1 MFARNFGIVVG
12 FLTFSVLASAMI
24 APYSDPGLQGT
35 QTWGG
40 NLALTFTVNSS
51 VTVSA
56 LGVFN
61 ATGTGNITGP
71 IQVAIY
77 NTVTDLQVTPVATF
91 SGSYTP
97 SALGYDV
104 FQSIT
109 PVVLGPGSYEVDA
122 VGFGPNDPNG
132 NLNTG
137 STTGPL
143 LNSDGGKLTFTGA
156 AWDYDTTGLDEPKTC
171 VICQS
176 APTPQSSQF
185 DAGTFEVSSTSST
198 PEPGFY
204 GVLGLGLSGLV
215 FVVSRRRRTRLAG
228 RN

>member
-1 MFARNFGIVVG
+1 MLTRNFGIVVG
-12 FLTFSVLASAMI
+12 LLAFSALANATV
-24 APYSDPGLQGT
+24 APYSDPVGQGT
-35 QTWGG
+35 QNWGG
-40 NLALTFTVNSS
+40 NLALTFTVNSP

-61 ATGTGNITGP
+61 ALGNGNITGP

-77 NTVTDLQVTPVATF
+77 NTVTNLQVTPVATF
-91 SGSYTP
+91 AGHYAP

-137 STTGPL
+137 SSTGPI
-143 LNSDGGKLTFTGA
+143 LNSDSGTLTFTGA
-156 AWDYDTTGLDEPKTC
+156 AWDYDTAGLDEPLTC
-171 VICQS
+171 IICQS

-185 DAGTFEVSSTSST
+185 DAGTFEVTST

-204 GVLGLGLSGLV
+204 EALGLGLSALLV
-215 FVVSRRRRTRLAG
+215 AVGRRRRQESAAV

>member
-1 MFARNFGIVVG
+1 MLTRNFGIVVG
-12 FLTFSVLASAMI
+12 LLACSVLAKATLV
-24 APYSDPGLQGT
+24 PYSDPLGQGT
-35 QTWGG
+35 QDWGG

-61 ATGTGNITGP
+61 ALGNGNITGP

-77 NTVTDLQVTPVATF
+77 NTVTNLQLTPVATF
-91 SGSYTP
+91 SGHYAP
-97 SALGYDV
+97 GALGYDV
-104 FQSIT
+104 FQPIA

-132 NLNTG
+132 NINTG
-137 STTGPL
+137 SSTGPI
-143 LNSDGGKLTFTGA
+143 LNSGGGKLTFTGA
-156 AWDYDTTGLDEPKTC
+156 AWDYDTAGLDDPKTC

-185 DAGTFEVSSTSST
+185 DAGTFEVSST

-215 FVVSRRRRTRLAG
+215 LVVSRRRRARLTG